1 MPGYCPG
8 YLVINTLSSKEPS
21 ITKSQICRVAQTL
34 SIKLAYVTP
43 TLEEAGDDSTE
54 TSILP
59 GSRMDF
65 PGIPSGIY
73 AIGALMSSSYRSL
86 RPHHLLCCHH
96 LSLHQV
102 SVTTED
108 TSRNTPPQSSA
119 AHQSSIAGGSHHVAN
134 TAQSAVLLIRLPTLR
149 VTRRKAAT

>member
-8 YLVINTLSSKEPS
+8 YLVINTLSSKGPS

-34 SIKLAYVTP
+34 SIKLAYLTP

-65 PGIPSGIY
+65 PGVPSGIY
-73 AIGALMSSSYRSL
+73 AIGALMSSSHHSL
-86 RPHHLLCCHH
+86 HPHHLLCCCYH

-119 AHQSSIAGGSHHVAN
+119 AHQSLIAGGSHHGAN
-134 TAQSAVLLIRLPTLR
+134 TAQSAVLLIRLPTLQGY
-149 VTRRKAAT
+149 